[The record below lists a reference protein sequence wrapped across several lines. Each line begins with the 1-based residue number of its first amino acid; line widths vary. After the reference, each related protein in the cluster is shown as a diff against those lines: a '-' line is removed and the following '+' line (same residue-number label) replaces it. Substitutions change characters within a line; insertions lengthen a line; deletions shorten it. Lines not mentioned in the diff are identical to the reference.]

1 MRVQDRGSDAGR
13 RCGKRL
19 TPPSDVDWRRSL
31 AAIARYLPGLGDPM
45 ALTLPDYEEWMAALA
60 YVLEREN
67 GGGEDG
73 HRRIVEDEMRR
84 LHH

>member
-1 MRVQDRGSDAGR
+1 VRVQAGAAGPGCR
-13 RCGKRL
+13 AGKRL
-19 TPPSDVDWRRSL
+19 TPPSDEDWRRSL

-45 ALTLPDYEEWMAALA
+45 AMTLPEYEQWMPALA
-60 YVLEREN
+60 HILEREN
-67 GGGEDG
+67 GTGDSS